1 MGLMSINDLQNINNM
16 RQTHHYIRVN
26 SSNINKE
33 MSQEQNLF
41 DMSSKN
47 YANQN
52 TNEFLL
58 FPSSNQYDDENTTN
72 LKSINNLFI

>member
-1 MGLMSINDLQNINNM
+1 MSINDLQNINNM

-41 DMSSKN
+41 DMNSKG
-47 YANQN
+47 YSQQN

-58 FPSSNQYDDENTTN
+58 FPSSNTYDDEKTVQEKAN
-72 LKSINNLFI
+72 NNLFL